1 MFAVLRVMPPHLHLI
16 FSFIISCAV
25 GTVVYGAL
33 VLLIEREALAY
44 AIRIARGDQT
54 PEEPAGSD
62 SEKLRMLAVSMP
74 EPADSTN
81 SLLAANS
88 LQPDVRIGPAS
99 GSPPGQADGDV
110 RAV

>member
-1 MFAVLRVMPPHLHLI
+1 
-16 FSFIISCAV
+16 
-25 GTVVYGAL
+25 
-33 VLLIEREALAY
+33 
-44 AIRIARGDQT
+44 
-54 PEEPAGSD
+54 
-62 SEKLRMLAVSMP
+62 MLAVSMP
-74 EPADSTN
+74 EPADSTY